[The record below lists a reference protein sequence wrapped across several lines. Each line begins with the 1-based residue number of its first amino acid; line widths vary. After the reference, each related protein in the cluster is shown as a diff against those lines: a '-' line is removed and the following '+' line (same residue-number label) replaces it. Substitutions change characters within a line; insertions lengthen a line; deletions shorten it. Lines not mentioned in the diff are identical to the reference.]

1 MTMFE
6 ENSTE
11 ITTEAVTEISDCE
24 YVTDIVTENS
34 ELMQMYTDI
43 SELNEYVAVIAEN
56 TTEIRAKT
64 EVEVIL
70 MFVVIA
76 FIGLVS
82 GLLIT
87 SLIRK

>member
-1 MTMFE
+1 MFD
-6 ENSTE
+6 ENITE
-11 ITTEAVTEISDCE
+11 TTTEAVTEISDGE

-43 SELNEYVAVIAEN
+43 SELNEYVEVIAEN
-56 TTEIRAKT
+56 TIEIRAKT